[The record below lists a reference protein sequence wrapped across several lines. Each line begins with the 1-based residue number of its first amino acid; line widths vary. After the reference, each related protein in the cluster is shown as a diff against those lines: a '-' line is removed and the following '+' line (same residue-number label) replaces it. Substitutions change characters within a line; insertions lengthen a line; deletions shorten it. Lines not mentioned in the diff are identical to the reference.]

1 MPYDATGTLYWVG
14 QPRDVTSKLTK
25 LEFVLEI
32 KDGKY
37 AQLVQFELLN
47 DKVAEMDSHREG
59 DEVKVSFDLRGRE
72 WKKPGGESRYFNSL
86 NAWRVEG
93 VGDVRSRDRRGGG
106 RNSREEFH
114 SSASSND
121 EDIPF

>member
-1 MPYDATGTLYWVG
+1 MTYDATGTLYWIG
-14 QPRDVTSKLTK
+14 RPKDVTAKLTK

-37 AQLVQFELLN
+37 AQLVQFELVN
-47 DKVAEMDSHREG
+47 DKVAEMDNHREG

-72 WKKPGGESRYFNSL
+72 WRKPGGETKFFNSL

-93 VGDVRSRDRRGGG
+93 VGDVRSRERRQ
-106 RNSREEFH
+106 RNSREDLH
-114 SSASSND
+114 SSASTDDN
-121 EDIPF
+121 DIPF